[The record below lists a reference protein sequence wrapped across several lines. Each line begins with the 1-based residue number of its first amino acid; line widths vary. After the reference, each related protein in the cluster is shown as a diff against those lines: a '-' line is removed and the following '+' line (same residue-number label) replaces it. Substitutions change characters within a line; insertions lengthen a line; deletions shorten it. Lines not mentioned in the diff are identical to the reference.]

1 MTETDQELLRRLAH
15 GDMDAL
21 GVLYDRNARRVYHLL
36 LARGLQAAEA
46 IQEGRKLGGEWG
58 AVQKEAIE
66 RAKKPRGQ
74 TELMVVE
81 PIARLIQAAQ

>member
-1 MTETDQELLRRLAH
+1 MTGVQTCALPIWDLA
-15 GDMDAL
+15 D
-21 GVLYDRNARRVYHLL
+21 
-36 LARGLQAAEA
+36 LAAAGLQAAEA